1 MTSRLLVAA
10 ALTLLI
16 AGIVPPTTAQA
27 EGCGEPYTPTPA
39 PRTTEF
45 LDSGKPWLGPKDLP
59 TEGAVAKLLGKKY
72 ERFGPM
78 SEDDW
83 IRTFRNTDEGKN
95 EWRWPPGVSGFN
107 LKMGPP
113 WGAPNEKQRTLP
125 AGMRLDR
132 FGYPGGSF
140 LAIAGTPFGMRA
152 LPPENLNTPEGTPEA
167 NYHVYFITKPFAV
180 DVGPIFGW
188 FGQPGLATQ
197 FWLESKYIP
206 AEQNPPERLSVDW
219 LMKNGYL
226 VENAPK

>member
-1 MTSRLLVAA
+1 MTSRSLVTA
-10 ALTLLI
+10 ALTLLL
-16 AGIVPPTTAQA
+16 AALGPVPVARA
-27 EGCGEPYTPTPA
+27 EGCGAAESPATA

-45 LDSGKPWLGPKDLP
+45 FDNGRPWLGPKDLP
-59 TEGAVAKLLGKKY
+59 TEGAIANLLGKKY

-83 IRTFRNTDEGKN
+83 VRTFRGDTGWK
-95 EWRWPPGVSGFN
+95 WPPGVSGFN
-107 LKMGPP
+107 LKNGPP

-125 AGMRLDR
+125 EGMRLDR
-132 FGYPGGSF
+132 FGYSGGSF

-152 LPPENLNTPEGTPEA
+152 LPPESLNTPEGTPEA
-167 NYHVYFITKPFAV
+167 NYHVYCVMKPFAV

-206 AEQNPPERLSVDW
+206 AEQNPPETLSVQW
-219 LMKNGYL
+219 LIDKNYL
-226 VENAPK
+226 IEKAPK